1 MVQIDGQLSLNSFL
15 SDTVPIGYV
24 DESRV
29 GDIIPFQRL
38 KDYIGKKVIYQ
49 TQGNI
54 KSQRVVLIKDYFK
67 NSDTYY
73 SNEEGETINEFILS
87 LSSEEKKKQ
96 FKPAFK
102 CDRIAYSDDAR
113 TLKTNS
119 WLSEAYCINGRY
131 QITHNSSSV
140 CFCEYKVM

>member
-1 MVQIDGQLSLNSFL
+1 MEYKVLPNGVK
-15 SDTVPIGYV
+15 VPILGYGV
-24 DESRV
+24 YQVTPEECEKCV
-29 GDIIPFQRL
+29 AEAL
-38 KDYIGKKVIYQ
+38 KIGYRHI
-49 TQGNI
+49 
-54 KSQRVVLIKDYFK
+54 
-67 NSDTYY
+67 DTAQAY
-73 SNEEGETINEFILS
+73 SNEEGETINEVVLS

-140 CFCEYKVM
+140 CFFEYKVM